1 MIMLPLPGKIIL
13 CPFLSV
19 WIRLPAFAQMSLIL
33 MESEHLKGQVGP
45 RVRDMTFFYNQRRP
59 VGALREWCHG
69 FGPLNI

>member
-1 MIMLPLPGKIIL
+1 MIMLTLPGKIIL

-45 RVRDMTFFYNQRRP
+45 RVRDMTFFLTKGGQ
-59 VGALREWCHG
+59 L
-69 FGPLNI
+69 GPCVSGVTFLDP